1 MRSMIVAGE
10 HLVETVAALGPAK
23 AVETLDEA
31 DAVLAAFWPDAAVVC
46 LPWTDALASWVD
58 RNLLR
63 YGIRTV
69 VIGAPGRRSLK
80 GVVFVPEG
88 ATTTEIAAA
97 LRPRAA

>member
-10 HLVETVAALGPAK
+10 RFVEVVAALGPTR
-23 AVETLDEA
+23 AVETLEEA
-31 DAVLAAFWPDAAVVC
+31 DAVLAAFWPDAAIVC

-69 VIGAPGRRSLK
+69 VIGTPGRRPLK
-80 GVVFVPEG
+80 GVVFVTEG
-88 ATTTEIAAA
+88 ASATEIAAA

>member
-1 MRSMIVAGE
+1 MIVAGE
-10 HLVETVAALGPAK
+10 HLVDEIAVLGPTR
-23 AVETLDEA
+23 AVETLEEA
-31 DAVLAAFWPDAAVVC
+31 DAALASFWPDAAVVC

-69 VIGAPGRRSLK
+69 AIGAPGRRSLK
-80 GVVFVPEG
+80 GVVFVTQS
-88 ATTTEIAAA
+88 ASATEIVAA